1 VKLNEINLPKH
12 RAGFPPA
19 LRWSKLR
26 DSLNQALDT
35 DTVQITYDA
44 FSEMVLVVS
53 WQTPESDREQ
63 LQFICSMVEK
73 SVDNFAERE
82 LGIESNLYELPRVM
96 GVMTKSMKIDR
107 LPSEIGPGLKKVKM
121 KFKLEERK

>member
-1 VKLNEINLPKH
+1 MKLDEINLPKH
-12 RAGFPPA
+12 RAGSAPA
-19 LRWSKLR
+19 VRWSKLT

-35 DTVQITYDA
+35 DTVKITYDA

-53 WQTPESDREQ
+53 WQTHESDREE

-73 SVDNFAERE
+73 SVDNFAKRE
-82 LGIESNLYELPRVM
+82 LGIESDLYELPRVA
-96 GVMTKSMKIDR
+96 GVKAKSMRIDR
-107 LPSEIGPGLKKVKM
+107 LPSEMGQGLKKVKM